1 MSKLPLVLREL
12 HRSETSLARALLTA
26 ADRHR
31 VDHEVFHVARDI
43 AQWSR
48 NHVREIAE
56 AGRSFGLNLDP
67 TASSGAPAV
76 LERVTQRASVL
87 LGRRPEPGL
96 LLLVDL
102 RRLHRK
108 AAGVSMDWE
117 LLAQAA
123 QAQQE
128 RELLALAQRCH
139 PQTLR
144 QLRWANAQ
152 LKVVAPQ
159 VLAT

>member
-1 MSKLPLVLREL
+1 MSKIPMVLREL
-12 HRSETSLARALLTA
+12 HRSENSMARTLLTM
-26 ADRHR
+26 ADRHK

-43 AQWSR
+43 AQWSQ

-56 AGRSFGLNLDP
+56 AARDHGLELDP
-67 TASSGAPAV
+67 TASSGAPAMV
-76 LERVTQRASVL
+76 ERLTQRTSVL

-96 LLLVDL
+96 MLLADL

-117 LLAQAA
+117 LLAQVA
-123 QAQQE
+123 QGLQK
-128 RELLALAQRCH
+128 RDLLELTKRCH

-152 LKVVAPQ
+152 LKVVSPQ
-159 VLAT
+159 ILSS

>member
-12 HRSETSLARALLTA
+12 HRSENSMARALLTV

-43 AQWSR
+43 AKWSQ
-48 NHVREIAE
+48 NHVREIADV
-56 AGRSFGLNLDP
+56 AGDHGLKLNP
-67 TASSGAPAV
+67 APSSGAPAMIEEV
-76 LERVTQRASVL
+76 TRRVSVL

-96 LLLVDL
+96 LLLADL

-123 QAQQE
+123 QAQQKPD
-128 RELLALAQRCH
+128 LLALAQRCH

-144 QLRWANAQ
+144 QLKWANAQ

-159 VLAT
+159 ILAS

>member
-12 HRSETSLARALLTA
+12 HRSENSIARTLLAMD
-26 ADRHR
+26 DRHR

-43 AQWSR
+43 ARWSQV
-48 NHVREIAE
+48 HVREIAE
-56 AGRSFGLNLDP
+56 AARSHGLDLDP
-67 TASSGAPAV
+67 SPSSGSPAV
-76 LERVTQRASVL
+76 LEALAQRTSVL

-96 LLLVDL
+96 LLLADL

-123 QAQQE
+123 QAQQK
-128 RELLALAQRCH
+128 RDLLDLTKRCH

-152 LKVVAPQ
+152 LKVVSPQ
-159 VLAT
+159 ILAS

>member
-12 HRSETSLARALLTA
+12 HRSENSMARALLTV

-43 AQWSR
+43 AGWSQD
-48 NHVREIAE
+48 HVREIAE
-56 AGRSFGLNLDP
+56 AGRDHGLKLNP
-67 TASSGAPAV
+67 TPSSGAPA
-76 LERVTQRASVL
+76 LIEQVTQRASVL

-96 LLLVDL
+96 LLLADL

-123 QAQQE
+123 QAQQK
-128 RELLALAQRCH
+128 RDLLELAQRCH

-152 LKVVAPQ
+152 LKVVSPQ
-159 VLAT
+159 ILAS

>member
-12 HRSETSLARALLTA
+12 HRSENSMARTLLTV

-48 NHVREIAE
+48 DHVREIAE
-56 AGRSFGLNLDP
+56 AARPFGLTLDP

-76 LERVTQRASVL
+76 IGQVAQRASVL

-96 LLLVDL
+96 VLLADL

-128 RELLALAQRCH
+128 RDLLALAQRCH

-144 QLRWANAQ
+144 QLSWANAQ

-159 VLAT
+159 ILAS

>member
-12 HRSETSLARALLTA
+12 HRSENSMARALLSV

-43 AQWSR
+43 AQWSQD
-48 NHVREIAE
+48 HVRDIAT
-56 AGRSFGLNLDP
+56 AARDHGLELDP
-67 TASSGAPAV
+67 SPSSGTPAV
-76 LERVTQRASVL
+76 LGLVARRTSEL

-96 LLLVDL
+96 LLLADL

-117 LLAQAA
+117 LLAQSA
-123 QAQQE
+123 QAQQK
-128 RELLALAQRCH
+128 RDLLELTERCH

-152 LKVVAPQ
+152 LKVVSPQ
-159 VLAT
+159 ILAT

>member
-1 MSKLPLVLREL
+1 VSKLPLVLREL
-12 HRSETSLARALLTA
+12 HRSENNLARALLTV
-26 ADRHR
+26 ADRHQ

-43 AQWSR
+43 ARWSQD
-48 NHVREIAE
+48 HVREIAE
-56 AGRSFGLNLDP
+56 AARDHGLDLDP
-67 TASSGAPAV
+67 TPSTGAPAV
-76 LERVTQRASVL
+76 VEQVVRRASVL

-96 LLLVDL
+96 LLLADL

-108 AAGVSMDWE
+108 AAGVSLDWE

-123 QAQQE
+123 QAQQQ
-128 RELLALAQRCH
+128 RGLLALAQRCH

-144 QLRWANAQ
+144 QLSWANAQ

-159 VLAT
+159 ILAS